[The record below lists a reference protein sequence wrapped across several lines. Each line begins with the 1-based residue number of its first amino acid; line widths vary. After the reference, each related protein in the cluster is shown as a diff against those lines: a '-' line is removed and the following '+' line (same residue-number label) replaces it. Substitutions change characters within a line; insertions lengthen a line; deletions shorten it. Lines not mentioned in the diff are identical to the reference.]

1 MSGLIPKRYTQLVF
15 AFYMAAIMSFLMSTV
30 LVALNTGLQGNYFMR
45 VLRAYIIAM
54 PVGFCCVILVRPLVN
69 KLVALTIK
77 KDPQ

>member
-15 AFYMAAIMSFLMSTV
+15 AFYMAAIMSFLMSAV

-54 PVGFCCVILVRPLVN
+54 PVGFFCVIIVRPLVN

-77 KDPQ
+77 KDPP